1 MALQSSGQISFANI
15 INEFGDSGGGLGG
28 YRLNQ
33 TIGSLSGLRL
43 DKNSC
48 GPSANAS
55 IPGPGQ
61 TISFQDFYNARL
73 NVVVDYH
80 TGSTEYRAVAKDKY
94 VANGVTVVG
103 GFRTRPSSTGGI
115 KVFVNVNKKI
125 GSDTNNDTHRAA
137 LRTGSWDSGTQLT
150 IDVGG
155 SGKIY
160 GAGGRGGNGTAGN
173 GTNGNNGNTAVGFQF
188 NTTLNVASGG
198 YIQQGYAGGGGG
210 GHRYHDPDKNSRDDL
225 SSGGGGGGGAG
236 LPVGAGGVNTGGAF
250 GNGANGANGSSAT
263 ETAHGNGGAGGNG
276 GGVVAGSGGDGG
288 DPTQSAQRGQD
299 GQSGPGREVSRGSG
313 GAPGTNGVPLR
324 RDSNSISVTVNNSG
338 SIIPN
343 ANLTTGQVR

>member
-61 TISFQDFYNARL
+61 TISFSDFYNSRL

-80 TGSTEYRAVAKDKY
+80 SGSTEYRAVAKDKY

-103 GFRTRPSSTGGI
+103 GFRTRPTSTGGI

-160 GAGGRGGNGTAGN
+160 GAGGRGGNGTAGSINAAGN
-173 GTNGNNGNTAVGFQF
+173 GGGGSNNGGEAEGGPGGEGGWTGDTTAD
-188 NTTLNVASGG
+188 
-198 YIQQGYAGGGGG
+198 AGGGGE
-210 GHRYHDPDKNSRDDL
+210 D
-225 SSGGGGGGGAG
+225 SSGGQGG
-236 LPVGAGGVNTGGAF
+236 
-250 GNGANGANGSSAT
+250 GNGAAIRRTSGISLSSIT
-263 ETAHGNGGAGGNG
+263 
-276 GGVVAGSGGDGG
+276 
-288 DPTQSAQRGQD
+288 
-299 GQSGPGREVSRGSG
+299 
-313 GAPGTNGVPLR
+313 
-324 RDSNSISVTVNNSG
+324 INNSNRIDG
-338 SIIPN
+338 ATN
-343 ANLTTGQVR
+343 ATGVT

>member
-61 TISFQDFYNARL
+61 TISFSDFYNSRL

-80 TGSTEYRAVAKDKY
+80 SGSTEYRAVAKDKY

-125 GSDTNNDTHRAA
+125 
-137 LRTGSWDSGTQLT
+137 
-150 IDVGG
+150 
-155 SGKIY
+155 
-160 GAGGRGGNGTAGN
+160 
-173 GTNGNNGNTAVGFQF
+173 
-188 NTTLNVASGG
+188 
-198 YIQQGYAGGGGG
+198 
-210 GHRYHDPDKNSRDDL
+210 
-225 SSGGGGGGGAG
+225 
-236 LPVGAGGVNTGGAF
+236 
-250 GNGANGANGSSAT
+250 
-263 ETAHGNGGAGGNG
+263 E
-276 GGVVAGSGGDGG
+276 
-288 DPTQSAQRGQD
+288 
-299 GQSGPGREVSRGSG
+299 
-313 GAPGTNGVPLR
+313 
-324 RDSNSISVTVNNSG
+324 
-338 SIIPN
+338 
-343 ANLTTGQVR
+343 

>member
-1 MALQSSGQISFANI
+1 MGSEMCIR
-15 INEFGDSGGGLGG
+15 D
-28 YRLNQ
+28 R

-61 TISFQDFYNARL
+61 TISFSDFYNSRL

-160 GAGGRGGNGTAGN
+160 GAGGGGGNGTAGN
-173 GTNGNNGNTAVGFQF
+173 GTNGGNGNTAVGFQF

-225 SSGGGGGGGAG
+225 SSGGGGGGGAATTG
-236 LPVGAGGVNTGGAF
+236 TTTGANGGSGGGAGNANAGAGGSGTSGQGNDGGASST
-250 GNGANGANGSSAT
+250 GSPWR
-263 ETAHGNGGAGGNG
+263 G
-276 GGVVAGSGGDGG
+276 GGGGGG
-288 DPTQSAQRGQD
+288 LSLKLFACALA
-299 GQSGPGREVSRGSG
+299 VWL
-313 GAPGTNGVPLR
+313 GAPHIPTNRSDDALPDCDTAGR
-324 RDSNSISVTVNNSG
+324 AARHQTARD
-338 SIIPN
+338 
-343 ANLTTGQVR
+343 ARHERDAF

>member
-15 INEFGDSGGGLGG
+15 ITEFGDSGGGLGG

-33 TIGSLSGLRL
+33 TIGSLSSLRL

-80 TGSTEYRAVAKDKY
+80 TGGTEYRAIAKDKY

-103 GFRTRPSSTGGI
+103 GFRTRPTSTGAI

-160 GAGGRGGNGTAGN
+160 GAGGGGGQGTSGN
-173 GTNGNNGNTAVGFQF
+173 GTNGNNGNTAVGFQY
-188 NTTLNVASGG
+188 NSTLNVASGG

-210 GHRYHDPDKNSRDDL
+210 GHRYGDPNKNSRDDL

-236 LPVGAGGVNTGGAF
+236 LPVGAGGANTLGAF
-250 GNGANGANGSSAT
+250 GGGSNGANGQNAT
-263 ETAHGNGGAGGNG
+263 ETVHGNGGG
-276 GGVVAGSGGDGG
+276 GGTGASVIAGSGGDGG
-288 DPTQSAQRGQD
+288 DPNQSASAGQP
-299 GQSGPGREVSRGSG
+299 GQSNPGRTVTSGSG
-313 GAPGTNGVPLR
+313 GSAGTNGVPLR

>member
-15 INEFGDSGGGLGG
+15 ISEFGDSGDGLGG

-61 TISFQDFYNARL
+61 TISFSDFYNSRL

-103 GFRTRPSSTGGI
+103 GFRTRPSSTGAI

-125 GSDTNNDTHRAA
+125 GSDTNN
-137 LRTGSWDSGTQLT
+137 
-150 IDVGG
+150 
-155 SGKIY
+155 
-160 GAGGRGGNGTAGN
+160 
-173 GTNGNNGNTAVGFQF
+173 
-188 NTTLNVASGG
+188 
-198 YIQQGYAGGGGG
+198 
-210 GHRYHDPDKNSRDDL
+210 L
-225 SSGGGGGGGAG
+225 S
-236 LPVGAGGVNTGGAF
+236 LI
-250 GNGANGANGSSAT
+250 
-263 ETAHGNGGAGGNG
+263 H
-276 GGVVAGSGGDGG
+276 
-288 DPTQSAQRGQD
+288 
-299 GQSGPGREVSRGSG
+299 
-313 GAPGTNGVPLR
+313 
-324 RDSNSISVTVNNSG
+324 I
-338 SIIPN
+338 
-343 ANLTTGQVR
+343 

>member
-15 INEFGDSGGGLGG
+15 ITEFGDSGGGLGG

-33 TIGSLSGLRL
+33 TIGSLSSLRL

-80 TGSTEYRAVAKDKY
+80 TGGTEYRVIAKDKY

-103 GFRTRPSSTGGI
+103 GFRTRPTSTGAI
-115 KVFVNVNKKI
+115 KVFVNVNKII

-160 GAGGRGGNGTAGN
+160 GAGGKGGNGTSGN
-173 GTNGNNGNTAVGFQF
+173 GTNGNNGNTAVGFQY
-188 NTTLNVASGG
+188 NSTLNVASGG

-236 LPVGAGGVNTGGAF
+236 LPVGAGGPNTGGAF
-250 GNGANGANGSSAT
+250 GYGANGAAGQNAT
-263 ETAHGNGGAGGNG
+263 ETVHGNGGSGGNG

-288 DPTQSAQRGQD
+288 DPNQGASAGQG
-299 GQSGPGREVSRGSG
+299 GQSGPGRTVSSGSG
-313 GAPGTNGVPLR
+313 GSAGTNGVPLR